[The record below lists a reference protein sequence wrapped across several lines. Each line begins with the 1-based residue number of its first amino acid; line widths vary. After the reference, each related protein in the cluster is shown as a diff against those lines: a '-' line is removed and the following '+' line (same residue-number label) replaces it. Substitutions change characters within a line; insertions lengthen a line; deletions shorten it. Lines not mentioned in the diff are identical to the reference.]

1 MSTTTSAILE
11 RFEKQS
17 TVLLTTFKRDGT
29 PVRTPVS
36 IVVRDGLA
44 YFRTWDTAGKAKRLR
59 NNPEVEVAP
68 STFRGEPTGPAVR
81 GTARLLD
88 AAEAKPIRRLLA
100 GKYPLLHRVL
110 VPLVHKMKRVHTV
123 HYEVTLHAAGGSG
136 GVTAS

>member
-1 MSTTTSAILE
+1 MSITTSAILE

-59 NNPEVEVAP
+59 NNPEIEVAP

-81 GTARLLD
+81 GVARLLD
-88 AAEAKPIRRLLA
+88 AAEAKPIRRLFA
-100 GKYPLLHRVL
+100 RKYPLLQRFL
-110 VPLVHKMKRVHTV
+110 VPLGHKIMRVHTL
-123 HYEVTLHAAGGSG
+123 HYEVTLQATEDGSG
-136 GVTAS
+136 ATPS